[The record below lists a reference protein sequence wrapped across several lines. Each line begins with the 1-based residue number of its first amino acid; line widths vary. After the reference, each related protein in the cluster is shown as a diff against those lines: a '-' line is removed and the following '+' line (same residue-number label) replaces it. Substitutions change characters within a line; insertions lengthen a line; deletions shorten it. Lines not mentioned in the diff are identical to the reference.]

1 MKAFATDPAATVV
14 QAFRRA
20 VKEAGGDDGVDMM
33 RGWGDVEFV
42 ATDHRVPTIYFGP
55 GTVAAAHT
63 ADEYIDLDRYHMG
76 VAVYERAIPEFLGRR
91 SRRTTSRAQEEVAM
105 AIRTADVIMPGND
118 NAFETGRRGQI
129 SSIADL
135 DESYGRCS
143 RRMSR
148 PPSLP
153 SSETDCPS

>member
-1 MKAFATDPAATVV
+1 VRVEASQERLDYEGNPYPRGSWGDFIHVERGMKAFATDPAATVV

-76 VAVYERAIPEFLGRR
+76 VSVYERAIPEFLG
-91 SRRTTSRAQEEVAM
+91 
-105 AIRTADVIMPGND
+105 TA
-118 NAFETGRRGQI
+118 
-129 SSIADL
+129 
-135 DESYGRCS
+135 
-143 RRMSR
+143 
-148 PPSLP
+148 
-153 SSETDCPS
+153 

>member
-1 MKAFATDPAATVV
+1 MSKVALVTGASRGIGRSLAEALAAAGYAVVVNSERGMKAFATDPAATVV

-20 VKEAGGDDGVDMM
+20 VKEAGGNDGVDMM

-76 VAVYERAIPEFLGRR
+76 VAVYERAIPEFLG
-91 SRRTTSRAQEEVAM
+91 
-105 AIRTADVIMPGND
+105 TA
-118 NAFETGRRGQI
+118 
-129 SSIADL
+129 
-135 DESYGRCS
+135 
-143 RRMSR
+143 
-148 PPSLP
+148 
-153 SSETDCPS
+153 

>member
-1 MKAFATDPAATVV
+1 MERISAVCTQAVSKLPGVRVEASQERLDYEGNPYPRGSWGDFIHVERGMKAFATDPAATVV

-76 VAVYERAIPEFLGRR
+76 VSVYERAIPEFLG
-91 SRRTTSRAQEEVAM
+91 
-105 AIRTADVIMPGND
+105 TA
-118 NAFETGRRGQI
+118 
-129 SSIADL
+129 
-135 DESYGRCS
+135 
-143 RRMSR
+143 
-148 PPSLP
+148 
-153 SSETDCPS
+153 